1 MVDDFKGDAMEQDA
15 VDALLPL
22 GFDEAQIRAAYR
34 VCGGQ
39 SIDAVAEYL
48 ISFPTHEPS
57 MHAVAVVDC
66 KLVLVVNTDLVMTP
80 GKIASQCAHAALG
93 AVQLAQES
101 HSTYLAMWQNQG
113 EPIIVCKRPG
123 DFTDLALLCNQ
134 LSLPVYTVQ
143 DAGRTQVKSGSE
155 TVLAIGPSATN
166 MVDEVTG
173 NLKLL

>member
-1 MVDDFKGDAMEQDA
+1 M
-15 VDALLPL
+15 
-22 GFDEAQIRAAYR
+22 
-34 VCGGQ
+34 CGGQ

-80 GKIASQCAHAALG
+80 GVVSANRTEYNYADAAIGKIASQCAHAALG

-134 LSLPVYTVQ
+134 LSLPVFTVQ
-143 DAGRTQVKSGSE
+143 VGVALTLFAETILVDAGLIRTRAEHK
-155 TVLAIGPSATN
+155 
-166 MVDEVTG
+166 
-173 NLKLL
+173 